1 MHHSCVALVL
11 HITNTILFTIPKS
24 IKVLTT
30 SLFLNPN
37 LFFSCLI
44 FHSKDFANANAQKC
58 GRKKRKDRWMSIAN
72 EISNL
77 ILQLQQ
83 QHLRERSLKL
93 LSDFLLQVTISSSLP
108 FILSVF
114 FSGFFSF
121 LLRKKRVNWDFYEVG
136 LSQLWQNLK
145 CQ

>member
-1 MHHSCVALVL
+1 
-11 HITNTILFTIPKS
+11 
-24 IKVLTT
+24 
-30 SLFLNPN
+30 
-37 LFFSCLI
+37 
-44 FHSKDFANANAQKC
+44 
-58 GRKKRKDRWMSIAN
+58 MSIAN
-72 EISNL
+72 EIPNL

-93 LSDFLLQVTISSSLP
+93 LSDFLLQVIISSSLP

-136 LSQLWQNLK
+136 LSQLWQNFK
-145 CQ
+145 CQRHLLVASPTQLFVTKKTVLFFFP